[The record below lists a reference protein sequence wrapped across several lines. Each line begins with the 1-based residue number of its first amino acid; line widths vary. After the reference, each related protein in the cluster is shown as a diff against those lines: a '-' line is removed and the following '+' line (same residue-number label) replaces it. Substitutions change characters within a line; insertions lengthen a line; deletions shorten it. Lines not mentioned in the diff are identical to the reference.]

1 MKNSNEDVIDFIKNR
16 KISNVTRLYVDRN
29 SRKEYLTYMSYKKV
43 KNDFET
49 NLVQKDNRIGTLLC
63 NFLNCDFK
71 DIQSVKNF
79 VQEYSLTLFAE
90 ITKMKFKNTYTAN
103 EYEKLINELVEKSGD
118 KLESIKEDFISDVN
132 YLFNVNQ
139 LEEIKD
145 LSPLQRFYV
154 LTMSKNCSK
163 ALSHFEND
171 KLNIAL
177 GDLSRINAPL
187 NIINEDQA
195 IEMAKVNK
203 DRILPIPYTF
213 ESNDICQLLII
224 ELQEIVCMDKFEI
237 KKCKNCGKYFVPE
250 KRTDELYCTNIYE
263 DGRTC
268 KEIGSFKVK
277 QKMINDDND
286 LRTYRNV
293 YQKLLLRTRRNPD
306 NMQYEKEFENFKEDN
321 RKMRDKLDKEKITY
335 EEYVEWLNS
344 I

>member
-1 MKNSNEDVIDFIKNR
+1 MKNLNEDVITFIKNR
-16 KISNVTRLYVDRN
+16 KISNVIRLYVDRN
-29 SRKEYLTYMSYKKV
+29 LRKEYLTYMSYKKV
-43 KNDFET
+43 KNDFEAI
-49 NLVQKDNRIGTLLC
+49 LVQKDNRIGTLLC

-71 DIQSVKNF
+71 AIQSVKNF

-90 ITKMKFKNTYTAN
+90 IAKMEFKNTYTSN
-103 EYEKLINELVEKSGD
+103 EYEKLINELVEKYGD
-118 KLESIKEDFISDVN
+118 KLESIKEDFISDIN
-132 YLFNVNQ
+132 YLFNINQ

-145 LSPLQRFYV
+145 LTPLQRFYV
-154 LTMSKNCSK
+154 LTMSKNSSK
-163 ALSHFEND
+163 ELSHFEND

-177 GDLSRINAPL
+177 GDLSRISTPL
-187 NIINEDQA
+187 NIIDEEQA
-195 IEMAKVNK
+195 IEIAKVNK

-213 ESNDICQLLII
+213 ESNDSCQLLII

-250 KRTDELYCTNIYE
+250 KRTDELYCNNIYE

-277 QKMINDDND
+277 QKMINTDDD

-293 YQKLLLRTRRNPD
+293 YQKLLLRTRRNP
-306 NMQYEKEFENFKEDN
+306 NNIYYEKEFENFKKDN
-321 RKMRDKLDKEKITY
+321 RKMRDKLDKGKISY
-335 EEYVEWLNS
+335 EEYVEWLNG

>member
-16 KISNVTRLYVDRN
+16 KISNVARLYVDRN
-29 SRKEYLTYMSYKKV
+29 LRKEYLTYMGYKKA
-43 KNDFET
+43 KNDFEAI
-49 NLVQKDNRIGTLLC
+49 LVQKDNRIGTLLC
-63 NFLNCDFK
+63 NFLNCNFK
-71 DIQSVKNF
+71 AIQSVKNF

-90 ITKMKFKNTYTAN
+90 ITKTEFKNTYTAN
-103 EYEKLINELVEKSGD
+103 EYENVINELVEKSGD

-177 GDLSRINAPL
+177 GDLSRISEPL
-187 NIINEDQA
+187 NIIDEEQA
-195 IEMAKVNK
+195 IEIAKVNK
-203 DRILPIPYTF
+203 DRILQIPYTF
-213 ESNDICQLLII
+213 ESKDICQLLII

-250 KRTDELYCTNIYE
+250 KRTDELYCNNIYE

-277 QKMINDDND
+277 QKMINDDDD

-293 YQKLLLRTRRNPD
+293 YQKLLLRTRRNPE
-306 NMQYEKEFENFKEDN
+306 NLQYEKEFENFKEDN
-321 RKMRDKLDKEKITY
+321 RKMREKLDKGKITY
-335 EEYVEWLNS
+335 EEYVEWLNT

>member
-1 MKNSNEDVIDFIKNR
+1 
-16 KISNVTRLYVDRN
+16 
-29 SRKEYLTYMSYKKV
+29 
-43 KNDFET
+43 
-49 NLVQKDNRIGTLLC
+49 
-63 NFLNCDFK
+63 
-71 DIQSVKNF
+71 
-79 VQEYSLTLFAE
+79 
-90 ITKMKFKNTYTAN
+90 
-103 EYEKLINELVEKSGD
+103 
-118 KLESIKEDFISDVN
+118 
-132 YLFNVNQ
+132 
-139 LEEIKD
+139 
-145 LSPLQRFYV
+145 
-154 LTMSKNCSK
+154 MSKTNSK

-171 KLNIAL
+171 KLDIAL
-177 GDLSRINAPL
+177 GDLSRLNAPL
-187 NIINEDQA
+187 NIIDEDQA
-195 IEMAKVNK
+195 IEMVKVNK

-250 KRTDELYCTNIYE
+250 KRTDELYCNNVYE

-306 NMQYEKEFENFKEDN
+306 NIQYEKEFEKFKEDN
-321 RKMRDKLDKEKITY
+321 REMRDKLDKGKVTY
-335 EEYVEWLNS
+335 EEYVEWLNG

>member
-1 MKNSNEDVIDFIKNR
+1 MKNSNEDVIAFIKNR
-16 KISNVTRLYVDRN
+16 KISNAIRLYVDR
-29 SRKEYLTYMSYKKV
+29 SLRKEYLTYMSYKKI
-43 KNDFET
+43 KNDFEAI
-49 NLVQKDNRIGTLLC
+49 LVQNDNRIGTLLC

-71 DIQSVKNF
+71 AIQSVKNF

-90 ITKMKFKNTYTAN
+90 ITKMELKNTYTVN
-103 EYEKLINELVEKSGD
+103 EYEKLINELIEKSGD
-118 KLESIKEDFISDVN
+118 KLECIKEDFISDAN
-132 YLFNVNQ
+132 YLFNINQ

-145 LSPLQRFYV
+145 LTSLQRFYV
-154 LTMSKNCSK
+154 LTMSKNNSK

-177 GDLSRINAPL
+177 GDLSRLNTPL
-187 NIINEDQA
+187 NIIDEDQA
-195 IEMAKVNK
+195 IEIAKVNEDK
-203 DRILPIPYTF
+203 ILPIPYTF
-213 ESNDICQLLII
+213 ESTDICQLLII

-250 KRTDELYCTNIYE
+250 KRTDELYCNNIYE

-277 QKMINDDND
+277 QKMINDDDD

-293 YQKLLLRTRRNPD
+293 YQKLLLRTRRNPE
-306 NMQYEKEFENFKEDN
+306 NLQYEKEFEKFKEDN
-321 RKMRDKLDKEKITY
+321 RKMREKLDKGKVTY

>member
-1 MKNSNEDVIDFIKNR
+1 MKNSNKDVIDFIKNR
-16 KISNVTRLYVDRN
+16 KISNVIRLYVDRN
-29 SRKEYLTYMSYKKV
+29 LRKEYLTYMSYKKV
-43 KNDFET
+43 KNDFEAI
-49 NLVQKDNRIGTLLC
+49 LVQKDSRIGTLLC

-71 DIQSVKNF
+71 AIQSVKNF

-90 ITKMKFKNTYTAN
+90 ITKMELKNTYTLN
-103 EYEKLINELVEKSGD
+103 EYEKLINELVEKSEY
-118 KLESIKEDFISDVN
+118 KLESIKEDFISDIN
-132 YLFNVNQ
+132 YLFNVNS

-145 LSPLQRFYV
+145 LTPLQRFYV
-154 LTMSKNCSK
+154 LTMSKNNSK

-177 GDLSRINAPL
+177 GDLSRLNTPL
-187 NIINEDQA
+187 NIIDENQA
-195 IEMAKVNK
+195 IEIAKANK

-250 KRTDELYCTNIYE
+250 KRTDELYCNNIYE

-277 QKMINDDND
+277 QKMINDDDD

-293 YQKLLLRTRRNPD
+293 YQKLLLRTRRNPE
-306 NMQYEKEFENFKEDN
+306 NLQYEKEFEKFKEDN
-321 RKMRDKLDKEKITY
+321 RKMHNKLDKEKITY
-335 EEYVEWLNS
+335 EEYVKWLNEM
-344 I
+344 

>member
-1 MKNSNEDVIDFIKNR
+1 MKNLNEDVSTFIRNR
-16 KISNVTRLYVDRN
+16 KISNVIRLYVDRN
-29 SRKEYLTYMSYKKV
+29 LRKEYLTYMSYKKV
-43 KNDFET
+43 KNDFEAI
-49 NLVQKDNRIGTLLC
+49 LVQKDNRIGTLLC

-71 DIQSVKNF
+71 VIRSVKNF

-90 ITKMKFKNTYTAN
+90 ITKMESKNTYTAN
-103 EYEKLINELVEKSGD
+103 EYEKLINELVEKYGD
-118 KLESIKEDFISDVN
+118 KLESIKEDFIFDVN
-132 YLFNVNQ
+132 YLFNINQ

-145 LSPLQRFYV
+145 LTSLQRFYV
-154 LTMSKNCSK
+154 LTMSKNNSK
-163 ALSHFEND
+163 ALLHFEND

-177 GDLSRINAPL
+177 GDLSRISTPL
-187 NIINEDQA
+187 NIIDEEQA
-195 IEMAKVNK
+195 IEIAKVNK
-203 DRILPIPYTF
+203 GRILPIPYTF

-250 KRTDELYCTNIYE
+250 KRTDELYCNNIYE

-277 QKMINDDND
+277 QKMINTDDD

-293 YQKLLLRTRRNPD
+293 YQKLLLRTRRNP
-306 NMQYEKEFENFKEDN
+306 NNIHYEKEFENFKEDN
-321 RKMRDKLDKEKITY
+321 RKMRDKLDKGKISY
-335 EEYVEWLNS
+335 EEYVEWLNG

>member
-16 KISNVTRLYVDRN
+16 KISNITRLYVDRN
-29 SRKEYLTYMSYKKV
+29 LRKEYLTYMSYKKV
-43 KNDFET
+43 KNDFEAI
-49 NLVQKDNRIGTLLC
+49 LVQKDNRIGTLLC

-71 DIQSVKNF
+71 AIQSVKNF
-79 VQEYSLTLFAE
+79 VQEYSFTLFAE
-90 ITKMKFKNTYTAN
+90 ITKKELKNTYTVN

-132 YLFNVNQ
+132 YLFNINQ

-145 LSPLQRFYV
+145 LTSLQRFYV
-154 LTMSKNCSK
+154 LTMSKNNSK
-163 ALSHFEND
+163 ALLHFEND

-177 GDLSRINAPL
+177 GDLSRISTPL
-187 NIINEDQA
+187 NIIDEEQA
-195 IEMAKVNK
+195 IEIAKVNK
-203 DRILPIPYTF
+203 GRILPIPYTF

-250 KRTDELYCTNIYE
+250 KRTDELYCNNIYE

-277 QKMINDDND
+277 QKMINTDDD

-293 YQKLLLRTRRNPD
+293 YQKLLLRTRRNP
-306 NMQYEKEFENFKEDN
+306 NNIHYEKEFENFKEDN
-321 RKMRDKLDKEKITY
+321 RKMRDKLDKGKISY
-335 EEYVEWLNS
+335 EEYVEWLNG